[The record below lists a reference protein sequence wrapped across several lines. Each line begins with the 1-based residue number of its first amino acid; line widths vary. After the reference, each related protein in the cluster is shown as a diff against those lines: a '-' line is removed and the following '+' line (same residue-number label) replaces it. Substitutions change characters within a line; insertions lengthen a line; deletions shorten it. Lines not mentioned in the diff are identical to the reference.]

1 MYAITAVQHVP
12 EKEAIV
18 DNGAHFDGD
27 QSGTVN
33 GVTPPAVQHLTAEV
47 TADSG
52 EYQVL
57 ARWDTPKVV
66 KGVSFMLRLTVAA
79 DDGSERLVS
88 TARTTETTYRFRQLA
103 LGRYTLTVR
112 AVNARGQ
119 QGDPASVSFRIAA
132 PAAPSRIELTP
143 GYFQITATPHLAVYD
158 PTVQFEFWFSETRI
172 TDIRQVETTARYLGT
187 GLYWI
192 AASYAGDKNRQLTR
206 YSDTRW
212 HEDSVRNRWFSVM
225 AGPSVRVNE
234 WFSAYAMAGVA
245 YSRVSTFSGDYLRV
259 TDNKGK
265 THDVLTGSDDGRH
278 SDTSLAWGAG
288 VQFNP
293 TESVAIDIAY
303 EGSGSGD
310 WRTDGF
316 IVGVGYKF

>member
-1 MYAITAVQHVP
+1 MAVKISGVLKDGTGKPVQNCTIQLKAKRNSTTVVVNTLASENP
-12 EKEAIV
+12 DEA
-18 DNGAHFDGD
+18 
-27 QSGTVN
+27 
-33 GVTPPAVQHLTAEV
+33 
-47 TADSG
+47 
-52 EYQVL
+52 
-57 ARWDTPKVV
+57 
-66 KGVSFMLRLTVAA
+66 
-79 DDGSERLVS
+79 
-88 TARTTETTYRFRQLA
+88 
-103 LGRYTLTVR
+103 GRYSMDVEYGQYSVILLVDTLGMVT
-112 AVNARGQ
+112 
-119 QGDPASVSFRIAA
+119 SF
-132 PAAPSRIELTP
+132 
-143 GYFQITATPHLAVYD
+143 
-158 PTVQFEFWFSETRI
+158 
-172 TDIRQVETTARYLGT
+172 
-187 GLYWI
+187 
-192 AASYAGDKNRQLTR
+192 SYAGDKNRQLTR

-234 WFSAYAMAGVA
+234 WFSTYAMAGVA

-278 SDTSLAWGAG
+278 SNTSLAWGAG

-316 IVGVGYKF
+316 IVKEPCRGVRAL